1 MGALKRQGWTA
12 GASRSTTI
20 LAVRRGGHVA
30 IGGDGQVSL
39 GNTTVKHD
47 ARKIRPLLGGTVYCG
62 FAGSTADAFAL
73 LERFEAKLEQHKDNV
88 RRAAI
93 ELAKDWRTDRVLRRL
108 EAVMVVV
115 AAEVTLMLTGAG
127 DVIEPS
133 DGVVGTGSGGMFAAA
148 AAKALLDNTDLPPEV
163 IVEKALHIAA
173 DICVFSNHEI
183 VVERI
188 GPGDQAS
195 AKPS

>member
-1 MGALKRQGWTA
+1 MDAMKGQGWTA
-12 GASRSTTI
+12 GVSRSTTI
-20 LAVRRGGHVA
+20 LAVRRGDRVA

-39 GNTTVKHD
+39 GHTTVKQD
-47 ARKIRPLLGGTVYCG
+47 ARKIRPLLGGAVYCG

-73 LERFEAKLEQHKDNV
+73 MERFEAKLEQHKDNV

-93 ELAKDWRTDRVLRRL
+93 ELAKDWRTDRALRRL

-115 AAEVTLMLTGAG
+115 TADVTLMLTGAG

-133 DGVVGTGSGGMFAAA
+133 DGVVGTGSGGMFATA
-148 AAKALLDNTDLPPEV
+148 AAKALLNHTDMPADA

-173 DICVFSNHEI
+173 DICVFSNHQI

-188 GPGDQAS
+188 GFGDAS
-195 AKPS
+195 STDPS

>member
-1 MGALKRQGWTA
+1 MDASSRQRWAA
-12 GASRSTTI
+12 GVSRSTTI
-20 LAVRRGGHVA
+20 LAVRRGDAVA

-47 ARKIRPLLGGTVYCG
+47 ARKIRPLLGGSVYCG

-93 ELAKDWRTDRVLRRL
+93 ELAKDWRMDRALRRL

-115 AAEVTLMLTGAG
+115 TAEVTLMLTGAG

-133 DGVVGTGSGGMFAAA
+133 DGVIGVGSGGMYAVAAARALLANTEFAAA
-148 AAKALLDNTDLPPEV
+148 EV
-163 IVEKALHIAA
+163 VEKSLHVAA
-173 DICVFSNHEI
+173 DICVFSNHQI

-188 GPGDQAS
+188 GSGDATS
-195 AKPS
+195 ADPS